1 MEDARKRELLRYLVS
16 VLLEERA
23 SQTGVRA
30 SESLPS
36 DVVGL
41 WTMFRGLV
49 NTRPPLAASSA
60 FLDAQDELL
69 QALAQDKGIQGP
81 ADAESSA
88 DDSRMRLWRGDI
100 TAFAADAIV
109 NAANSRLLGC
119 WVPGHFCIDNAIHTY
134 AGVQLRQECARLMD
148 EQGHVEPTGSAKM
161 TPAYNLPARSII
173 HTVGPIAAGRVTE
186 SQRVQLAKCYTSC
199 LELAAKAELESICF
213 CCISTGAFGFPQD
226 QAAGIAVQTVRDWL
240 ATHESGMTVVFD
252 VFGEKDKALYQLA
265 LGIG

>member
-1 MEDARKRELLRYLVS
+1 MEDAHKRELLRYLVS

-23 SQTGVRA
+23 SSTGVQA
-30 SESLPS
+30 SEPMPS
-36 DVVGL
+36 DIDGL

-49 NTRPPLAASSA
+49 NTRPPRAASPA
-60 FLDAQDELL
+60 FLEAQDELL
-69 QALAQDKGIQGP
+69 QALAQEKGIQGP
-81 ADAESSA
+81 ADAEPSA
-88 DDSRMRLWRGDI
+88 DDSRIRLWRGDI

-134 AGVQLRQECARLMD
+134 AGVQLRLECARLMD
-148 EQGHVEPTGSAKM
+148 EQGHPEPTGSAKM

-199 LELAAKAELESICF
+199 LELAAQSELESICF
-213 CCISTGAFGFPQD
+213 CCISTGAFGFPQG
-226 QAAGIAVQTVRDWL
+226 QAAEIAVQTVRNWL
-240 ATHESGMTVVFD
+240 ATRESGMTVVFD
-252 VFGEKDKALYQLA
+252 VFGEKDEALYQRG